1 MALINTEVQ
10 RRYPNTVEM
19 NYVNLDQNDE
29 LLPHDIRE
37 SISNQGLFWPVA
49 TINDTIFRDGTL
61 TLPSVVQAIERELQ
75 RTVDRPE

>member
-19 NYVNLDQNDE
+19 NYINLDQNDE
-29 LLPHDIRE
+29 ALSDSLRE
-37 SISNQGLFWPVA
+37 AISNQGLFWPVA
-49 TINDTIFRDGTL
+49 TINGAIFRDGTL

-75 RTVDRPE
+75 RESGAEK